1 MNNPLMIVGMMLAA
15 NLTAQACDCVSPPV
29 DKAFEKAA
37 AVFVGTVQQVKRE
50 EQSAVNI
57 VTLTVEQAWKGIAA
71 DQKTVTVQTASSGK
85 ACGYEF
91 QEKVSYLVY
100 AYGEGKSLRTGEC
113 SRTKPLANAEEDLVF
128 LTGDAATAKKIRS
141 TAVPPPAPAPQ
152 APTPAPPGLTVSLQ
166 DNGQAVAAVHTSGK
180 TIWQVKLPAPATA
193 ARVEGNR
200 VFVEPSGLVLARL
213 TGVKSLKS
221 RIAAL
226 TGWFYSPSFL
236 TRVRPATPQGFRLK
250 RRPAEFR
257 NSWASDPST
266 GKATSK
272 DRKSNEEAT
281 EHEETTDD
289 RWDDVGGGNR
299 AGLGGGAGTT
309 GDRRD
314 EPARHDRVGRGR
326 GWRAGRTR
334 AAGRN
339 AGRRLGERTRL
350 VLLSKMRT
358 RRLWSRCEPD
368 GGCPETGLCGLRRA
382 ETVERDLCR
391 RQTDADGTACQEF
404 GQGGAKCL

>member
-1 MNNPLMIVGMMLAA
+1 MKKLLAVVGMMLAA

-50 EQSAVNI
+50 EQSAINI

-180 TIWQVKLPAPATA
+180 TIWQVKLPAPASA
-193 ARVEGNR
+193 VQVEGNR
-200 VFVEPSGLVLARL
+200 VIVQPSGLVLDLASGKAVQQPTPDL
-213 TGVKSLKS
+213 
-221 RIAAL
+221 
-226 TGWFYSPSFL
+226 SPDQE
-236 TRVRPATPQGFRLK
+236 ATPRKLAEAWAEAWAQANGKTDWGKITKIEDRGTHWLVLFTK
-250 RRPAEFR
+250 FFNKGPASHTAGVSIEKK
-257 NSWASDPST
+257 T
-266 GKATSK
+266 G
-272 DRKSNEEAT
+272 
-281 EHEETTDD
+281 
-289 RWDDVGGGNR
+289 
-299 AGLGGGAGTT
+299 
-309 GDRRD
+309 
-314 EPARHDRVGRGR
+314 RVQEL
-326 GWRAGRTR
+326 
-334 AAGRN
+334 
-339 AGRRLGERTRL
+339 LGE
-350 VLLSKMRT
+350 
-358 RRLWSRCEPD
+358 
-368 GGCPETGLCGLRRA
+368 
-382 ETVERDLCR
+382 
-391 RQTDADGTACQEF
+391 
-404 GQGGAKCL
+404 